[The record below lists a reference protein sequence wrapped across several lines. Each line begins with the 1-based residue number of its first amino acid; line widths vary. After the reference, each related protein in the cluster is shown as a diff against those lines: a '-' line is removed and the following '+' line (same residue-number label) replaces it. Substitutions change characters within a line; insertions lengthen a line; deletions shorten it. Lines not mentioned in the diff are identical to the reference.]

1 MPTLGIRIKRARM
14 DRRLSQHDLANLISV
29 SQSAVAHWERE
40 KNEPNLEQLGCIA
53 KALEITEDWLAFG
66 PSARS
71 DTVKVIAEMIKGDLG
86 RLSPPN
92 ERFVKIPP
100 PAEAG
105 ERVDAIEI
113 MDNSLYPQYKQF
125 DILFVSRRAY
135 PAAQMAK
142 TNAECLIELEDGK
155 YVVRRLAATGSPKK
169 WNLESFQKPTMPNVE
184 IRFAKPIVWVA
195 RSITGEQTSTIM
207 E

>member
-1 MPTLGIRIKRARM
+1 MPTLGNRLKKARM

-29 SQSAVAHWERE
+29 SQSAVAHWERA
-40 KNEPNLEQLGCIA
+40 KNEPSLEQLGCIA

-66 PSARS
+66 PSASS
-71 DTVKVIAEMIKGDLG
+71 DTVKVIAEMVKGDLG

-105 ERVDAIEI
+105 ELVDAIEI
-113 MDNSLYPQYKQF
+113 MDDSLYPQYKQF
-125 DILFVSRRAY
+125 DVLFVSRAAY

-142 TNAECLIELEDGK
+142 TNAECLIELDNGK
-155 YVVRRLAATGSPKK
+155 YEIRRLTATGSPAK

-184 IRFAKPIVWVA
+184 IRFAKPIMWVA
-195 RSITGEQTSTIM
+195 RSVTGEQTSTIM